1 MSWVHRRSKG
11 SFVLPRPPPTQLNFL
26 KKTPVKRGHARH
38 VHFDLLFSPTP
49 CDRRLCP
56 PSSPRE
62 HVGLFPVAAR
72 GAFSR
77 RAPPPRCRAWTG
89 PALPAVTARCCSQA
103 LAPSRTQVTCPEHRR
118 PGEQGGAGP
127 GVRGAGP
134 ASAPGGLALLCRSRL
149 AGTVPP
155 VVAGSS
161 ARSGHSPAWA
171 GPGSRSLPRAS
182 PFPFSVPLDDHPRR
196 GRPALLPA
204 DQGVPGPAASLRPAP
219 GAGRGDAG
227 RGAGGPGECRGW
239 RPHAHARPAVRCHM
253 ACLARSQGIVTGGG
267 DTASSLSWPC
277 PGTWRT
283 RWDLSFCQRDAG
295 VARINDTPV

>member
-1 MSWVHRRSKG
+1 M
-11 SFVLPRPPPTQLNFL
+11 T
-26 KKTPVKRGHARH
+26 
-38 VHFDLLFSPTP
+38 
-49 CDRRLCP
+49 
-56 PSSPRE
+56 
-62 HVGLFPVAAR
+62 
-72 GAFSR
+72 GAFVPHRPLASTWGCFPWPHVVR
-77 RAPPPRCRAWTG
+77 LAAGPPHPPRCRAWTG
-89 PALPAVTARCCSQA
+89 PALPAVTARCCSRA
-103 LAPSRTQVTCPEHRR
+103 LAPSRTQVTRPEHRR

-227 RGAGGPGECRGW
+227 RGAGGPGECRGR
-239 RPHAHARPAVRCHM
+239 RPHAHAHARPAVRCHM
-253 ACLARSQGIVTGGG
+253 ACLAHSEGLVTGGG

-295 VARINDTPV
+295 LARRNDTPV